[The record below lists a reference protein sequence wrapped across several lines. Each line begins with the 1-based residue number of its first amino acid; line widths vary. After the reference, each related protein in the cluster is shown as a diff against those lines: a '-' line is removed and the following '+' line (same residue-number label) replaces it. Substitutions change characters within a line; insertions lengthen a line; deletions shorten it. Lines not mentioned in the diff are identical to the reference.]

1 MESVK
6 ELIAEIGGSNTQVS
20 ASQKDENRVMKAML
34 NDREFKVDVYSKEGK
49 VGEYCPA
56 KEVRGMVASIIS
68 ATTKV
73 ASQEAEKLA
82 ENYEFKKNDAAVMV
96 DLSKE
101 YVNTYMS
108 TGRKLSLGGREKSN
122 VSLSVKH
129 IEAGFKTYPKK
140 VGVNEDGTPR
150 CVPCEVYVNGYDSI
164 RVHAPCP
171 AWIKEQK

>member
-82 ENYEFKKNDAAVMV
+82 ENYKNVVAVKTSDLDKTLGTDFKEIIESEEFKTAIES
-96 DLSKE
+96 SK
-101 YVNTYMS
+101 
-108 TGRKLSLGGREKSN
+108 
-122 VSLSVKH
+122 
-129 IEAGFKTYPKK
+129 FKDFSKPEWWK
-140 VGVNEDGTPR
+140 
-150 CVPCEVYVNGYDSI
+150 
-164 RVHAPCP
+164 
-171 AWIKEQK
+171 